1 MNFRSSPRHLLAA
14 ASLLLLGACSTA
26 APTPVSSTSGMTT
39 GTASAGTT
47 VATSGVAGN
56 AGTSGQA
63 ATGSDSAGT
72 GQGATS
78 GVVAAAGNGGQS
90 GTTGSANSGTTV
102 ATAGSAVDTGADDGG
117 SASGASASG
126 EPASDAGV
134 PCIDGGYSD
143 TDPPAPRPINVTPG
157 TLFNGNFNG
166 QPMRLD
172 KSKPI
177 MGKLILLLGG
187 ICGGTGAGGIESFI
201 DNYGFHMFSPATQTC
216 VNSAP
221 QMYKDIIAKTP
232 LDPEANRQVGDAR
245 MELWDGVD
253 RVNWVTVAPNNAILA
268 ETIAAIKYGMTADVG
283 GDWGYYLNA
292 DGTLRTSDVWV
303 VGYSWGS
310 QTWAMISSYVRFG
323 RVITTS
329 GPQAEGFPNATW
341 ITTPVKATPA
351 DRKYMAVGFVS
362 DYPSTT
368 AIDIAPNT
376 VTSMIDTTTAA
387 GWIGPPMNVHP
398 GDTGPFTCHHQFPM
412 VGSNGASPGG
422 HTVFCTSQPGNGW
435 IPICKYLFDV
445 E

>member
-1 MNFRSSPRHLLAA
+1 MNSTQQLAA
-14 ASLLLLGACSTA
+14 AISLLLVGACS
-26 APTPVSSTSGMTT
+26 SSTSPGVASVSGGAGSTIATT
-39 GTASAGTT
+39 GGSGTAGQTPTSGSLIGATGQA
-47 VATSGVAGN
+47 ATSGVAGTTGN
-56 AGTSGQA
+56 AGTTGAISSGV
-63 ATGSDSAGT
+63 ATGS
-72 GQGATS
+72 
-78 GVVAAAGNGGQS
+78 
-90 GTTGSANSGTTV
+90 
-102 ATAGSAVDTGADDGG
+102 TGADDGG
-117 SASGASASG
+117 TAEGADA
-126 EPASDAGV
+126 ADLTFSDAGSA
-134 PCIDGGYSD
+134 CIDGGYSD

-157 TLFNGNFNG
+157 GVFNGNFNG

-177 MGKLILLLGG
+177 IGKLILLLGG
-187 ICGGTGAGGIESFI
+187 ICGGPGAGGIESFI
-201 DNYGFHMFSPATQTC
+201 DGYGFHMFSPATQTC

-221 QMYKDIIAKTP
+221 QMYKDTIATTP

-253 RVNWVTVAPNNAILA
+253 RVNWVTVAPGSAIVD
-268 ETIAAIKYGMTADVG
+268 ETVAALKYGMTADVG

-310 QTWAMISSYVRFG
+310 QTWAMISTYVRFG

-341 ITTPVKATPA
+341 ITTPTKATPA

-368 AIDIAPNT
+368 PIDIAPNT

-398 GDTGPFTCHHQFPM
+398 GDMGPFTCRHQFPM
-412 VGSNGASPGG
+412 VGSNGSSPGG

-445 E
+445 Q

>member
-1 MNFRSSPRHLLAA
+1 MAPGGDMTFLESRSGLIFAA
-14 ASLLLLGACSTA
+14 ALGVAACS
-26 APTPVSSTSGMTT
+26 SG
-39 GTASAGTT
+39 SP
-47 VATSGVAGN
+47 GN
-56 AGTSGQA
+56 AGGSGSPGGAGSTTSSANTGSPTSGAGGDTTTGDPSGNPGQAPAGASGTAATTGAGGAGTGTVIASGSSGTIATGAVTGAARGGA
-63 ATGSDSAGT
+63 ATG
-72 GQGATS
+72 
-78 GVVAAAGNGGQS
+78 
-90 GTTGSANSGTTV
+90 
-102 ATAGSAVDTGADDGG
+102 
-117 SASGASASG
+117 ASGG
-126 EPASDAGV
+126 GDSDAG
-134 PCIDGGYSD
+134 P
-143 TDPPAPRPINVTPG
+143 PRPIQTTPG
-157 TLFNGNFNG
+157 PAFTGMYNG
-166 QPMRLD
+166 QPMSVNLT
-172 KSKPI
+172 KPI
-177 MGKLILLLGG
+177 VGKLVLLLGG
-187 ICGGTGAGGIESFI
+187 ICTGTGAGGFESFI
-201 DNYGFHMFSPATQTC
+201 ELYGFHVFAPKTQTC

-221 QMYKDIIAKTP
+221 QMYKTIIETMP
-232 LDPEANRQVGDAR
+232 NDPEANRQVGDAR

-253 RVNWVTVAPNNAILA
+253 RVNWVTVAPGTAIVD
-268 ETIAAIKYGMTADVG
+268 ETVAALKYGMTADVG

-368 AIDIAPNT
+368 PIDIAPNT

-398 GDTGPFTCHHQFPM
+398 GDSGPFTCRHQFPM

-445 E
+445 Q

>member
-1 MNFRSSPRHLLAA
+1 MRFVQQLAA
-14 ASLLLLGACSTA
+14 VSLLLVVACS
-26 APTPVSSTSGMTT
+26 SSTSPGVVSASGGAGGSGSTSSSGTGGGSGTTGPTSTSGSVTGGAGQAATSGVTGNAGNPGTT
-39 GTASAGTT
+39 GTAS
-47 VATSGVAGN
+47 
-56 AGTSGQA
+56 
-63 ATGSDSAGT
+63 
-72 GQGATS
+72 
-78 GVVAAAGNGGQS
+78 
-90 GTTGSANSGTTV
+90 
-102 ATAGSAVDTGADDGG
+102 
-117 SASGASASG
+117 SGASATGSG
-126 EPASDAGV
+126 GETGAGEGGIAEGTDAADITPSDAAST
-134 PCIDGGYSD
+134 CIDGGYSD

-157 TLFNGNFNG
+157 GVFNGNFNG

-177 MGKLILLLGG
+177 IGKLILLLGG

-201 DNYGFHMFSPATQTC
+201 DGYGFHMFSPATQTC

-221 QMYKDIIAKTP
+221 QMYKDTIATNP

-253 RVNWVTVAPNNAILA
+253 RVSWVTVAPGSAIVD
-268 ETIAAIKYGMTADVG
+268 ETVAALKYGMTADVG

-368 AIDIAPNT
+368 PIDIAPNT

-398 GDTGPFTCHHQFPM
+398 GDMGPFTCMHQFPM
-412 VGSNGASPGG
+412 VGSNPASPGG

-445 E
+445 Q

>member
-1 MNFRSSPRHLLAA
+1 M
-14 ASLLLLGACSTA
+14 
-26 APTPVSSTSGMTT
+26 SGNA
-39 GTASAGTT
+39 TASAGST
-47 VATSGVAGN
+47 VATSGVASHS
-56 AGTSGQA
+56 GTPDQT
-63 ATGSDSAGT
+63 ATGSDLAGT
-72 GQGATS
+72 GQGGMS
-78 GVVAAAGNGGQS
+78 GVVAAAGNGGTS

-102 ATAGSAVDTGADDGG
+102 ATAGSAAGTSADDGG
-117 SASGASASG
+117 IASGASSSG
-126 EPASDAGV
+126 DTSSDAGV

-157 TLFNGNFNG
+157 GLFNGNFNG

-177 MGKLILLLGG
+177 IGKLILLLGG

-201 DNYGFHMFSPATQTC
+201 DGYGFHMFSPATQTC

-221 QMYKDIIAKTP
+221 QMYKDIIATTP

-245 MELWDGVD
+245 LELWDGVD
-253 RVNWVTVAPNNAILA
+253 RVNWVTVTPNNAILA
-268 ETIAAIKYGMTADVG
+268 ETIAALKYGMTADVG

-341 ITTPVKATPA
+341 ITTPIKATPA

-368 AIDIAPNT
+368 PIDIAPNT

-398 GDTGPFTCHHQFPM
+398 GDMGPFTCHHQFPM